1 VAGDLTRLAFATGLS
16 ALEQTLAKNMHFLAQ
31 NLPGVQQV
39 RQFMG
44 HQQFGARVNYGDVLF
59 FTFSPN
65 PQHSGLVL
73 HLSRYRENDTFL
85 GGDDNVD
92 RCIRFNAGR
101 DKPLMETVA
110 APVRER
116 QAAAGSSGTP
126 SASTRPTPC
135 PQHGDSGDGDT
146 TNACILCRLY
156 RREKAAWHRRKRKI
170 DEAEIELP
178 LPSYE
183 SRRAVEARDPL
194 AVMDAFTVHARLRLP
209 TILGVRMCPR
219 CPQCNAGNG
228 VEGCQNRFGSNMR
241 PMGGLAGASPGFGL
255 AIEHQVHGPPHGHGN
270 IHLANAYQYNT
281 LHDIAKLIQDKL
293 LDPQNILDFHAW
305 LHREEPFDEE
315 THEAQRD
322 AIETAWRDRYAG
334 HEHDA
339 MSQTPVYMQND
350 QVQSLFDAKPCSV
363 EAARVDG
370 ERFTKSYRADAQFI
384 FSRVQHHF
392 HKKTKKGYV
401 PMPRAC
407 TSSRDKTVQTRL
419 PEEAVD

>member
-1 VAGDLTRLAFATGLS
+1 MTRCQWRAIHTPCFCHRPQRTGTNACEEYAFSCA
-16 ALEQTLAKNMHFLAQ
+16 

-39 RQFMG
+39 RQLMG

-183 SRRAVEARDPL
+183 PRRAVEARDPL

-228 VEGCQNRFGSNMR
+228 VEGCQNRFGSICVRWAASLELRQGLGWRSNTRSTVRPTATATYTSRTPTSTTHSTTLQSSYRTSSWIRRIFWISTLGSTEKDRLMR
-241 PMGGLAGASPGFGL
+241 RRM
-255 AIEHQVHGPPHGHGN
+255 
-270 IHLANAYQYNT
+270 
-281 LHDIAKLIQDKL
+281 KRK
-293 LDPQNILDFHAW
+293 
-305 LHREEPFDEE
+305 
-315 THEAQRD
+315 RD

-339 MSQTPVYMQND
+339 MSQTPVYM
-350 QVQSLFDAKPCSV
+350 
-363 EAARVDG
+363 
-370 ERFTKSYRADAQFI
+370 
-384 FSRVQHHF
+384 
-392 HKKTKKGYV
+392 
-401 PMPRAC
+401 
-407 TSSRDKTVQTRL
+407 
-419 PEEAVD
+419 